1 MFWGFFRPRLPVFS
15 AETENSRTLS
25 TTFSLVLHNTNMKK
39 KANELFSLLIVLD
52 MRHLLEKLEPEKG
65 DTYDTKKFKNDDFF
79 LTLRD
84 LLRHHGI

>member
-1 MFWGFFRPRLPVFS
+1 
-15 AETENSRTLS
+15 
-25 TTFSLVLHNTNMKK
+25 MKK
-39 KANELFSLLIVLD
+39 KANEIFSLLIVLD

-65 DTYDTKKFKNDDFF
+65 DTYDIKKFKNDDFF